1 MGLVLTIQSRPVLV
15 DFGAVS
21 MLPGMVALSVI
32 REMGPVITALICAG
46 KIGSGMGAELG
57 SMKVTE
63 QIDAME
69 VSSTNP
75 IRFLVVTRVLAATLM
90 IPLLVLYADALG
102 ILGSWGGANIKGSVT
117 FTLFFSQAFRVV
129 DFMDLIPAII
139 KTFFFGAVIGFVG
152 CYMGYTAGRGTES
165 VGKAANSAV
174 VLSSLLVI
182 IVDLIAVQ
190 ITDMLYLSLQL
201 FEGENL
207 VVLGKSGSG
216 KSVLIKCI
224 VRLLNPDMGTI
235 TVLGENISEMRRKEL
250 ATLREK
256 VGFLFQSGALY
267 DSMTIKENLEFPLK
281 RIRKNLTRKEM
292 DEKINEVLENVG
304 LADTLNKMPSE
315 LSGGMRKRAS
325 LARTIVVDPM
335 IMLYDEPTTGLDPVT
350 SDEISWLINDVQEK
364 YKTSSIIITH
374 DIECARAT
382 ADRVIMLKD
391 GEVYLEGDIDDF
403 EKSADPLIRS
413 FFKKQKKNERK

>member
-1 MGLVLTIQSRPVLV
+1 MAKIISPVIKKIVKLPDLKKHVIKLSEKTIEKTQKANSFFLAAGGFFLFVFITTRETFSHQFEFKEFLRQCYLIGNKTLPLISVTGLIMGLVLTIQSRPVLV

-21 MLPGMVALSVI
+21 VLPGMVALSLI

-102 ILGSWGGANIKGSVT
+102 ILGSWAGANIKGDVT

-190 ITDMLYLSLQL
+190 ITDM
-201 FEGENL
+201 
-207 VVLGKSGSG
+207 
-216 KSVLIKCI
+216 
-224 VRLLNPDMGTI
+224 
-235 TVLGENISEMRRKEL
+235 
-250 ATLREK
+250 
-256 VGFLFQSGALY
+256 FL
-267 DSMTIKENLEFPLK
+267 
-281 RIRKNLTRKEM
+281 
-292 DEKINEVLENVG
+292 
-304 LADTLNKMPSE
+304 
-315 LSGGMRKRAS
+315 
-325 LARTIVVDPM
+325 
-335 IMLYDEPTTGLDPVT
+335 
-350 SDEISWLINDVQEK
+350 
-364 YKTSSIIITH
+364 
-374 DIECARAT
+374 
-382 ADRVIMLKD
+382 
-391 GEVYLEGDIDDF
+391 
-403 EKSADPLIRS
+403 
-413 FFKKQKKNERK
+413 